1 MTTISGT
8 QTAQGAANASA
19 LYQQLNGSASTQ
31 TATEA
36 SADRFLKLLVA
47 QMQNQDPLS
56 PMDNAQV
63 TSQMAQINTV
73 SGIEKVNESIQ
84 SMSSQ
89 FTQLQAMQG
98 AQLVGQGVLVN
109 GNRLAVGSDGS
120 ARASFD
126 LAGAADSTKVEVL
139 SASGR
144 VVDTLDM
151 GAETTGRHTF
161 SWKPPVPTEGQTPID
176 TSNLTFRVVASSGA
190 AQVGATPLMRD
201 EIVAVSTA
209 NGSLSLDLASGKRMA
224 YADVRAFAQ

>member
-8 QTAQGAANASA
+8 PSAQGSANASA
-19 LYQQLNGSASTQ
+19 LYQQLNGNGGTQ
-31 TATEA
+31 TANEA

-73 SGIEKVNESIQ
+73 SGIEKVNESIRA
-84 SMSSQ
+84 MSTQ
-89 FTQLQAMQG
+89 FTQMQAMQG

-109 GNRLAVGSDGS
+109 GNKLAIGSDGS

-144 VVDTLDM
+144 VLDTIDL
-151 GAETTGRHTF
+151 GAESTGRHGF
-161 SWKPPVPTEGQTPID
+161 SWKPPVPAEGQSPID
-176 TSNLTFRVVASSGA
+176 TSSLTFRVVASSGA
-190 AQVGATPLMRD
+190 AQVGVTPLMRD

-209 NGSLSLDLASGKRMA
+209 NGSLSLDLASGRRMA
-224 YADVRAFAQ
+224 YADVKAFAE

>member
-1 MTTISGT
+1 MTTTTGT
-8 QTAQGAANASA
+8 NATSNSAAVYA
-19 LYQQLNGSASTQ
+19 QLNGSTTGK

-47 QMQNQDPLS
+47 QMKNQDPLS

-109 GNRLAVGSDGS
+109 GNRLAIGSDGS
-120 ARASFD
+120 ARGSFD
-126 LAGAADSTKVEVL
+126 LDGAADATKVEVL

-144 VVDTLDM
+144 VVGTVDM
-151 GAETTGRHTF
+151 GAETSGRHSF
-161 SWKPPVPTEGQTPID
+161 SWTPPAPADGQTPID
-176 TSNLTFRVVASSGA
+176 TSNLSYRVVASHGS
-190 AQVGATPLMRD
+190 AQVGVTPLMRD
-201 EIVAVSTA
+201 EVVAVSTA
-209 NGSLSLDLASGKRMA
+209 SGSLSLDLASGKRLA
-224 YADVRAFAQ
+224 YADVKAFAQ

>member
-1 MTTISGT
+1 MTTTTGT
-8 QTAQGAANASA
+8 NATSNSAAVYA
-19 LYQQLNGSASTQ
+19 QLNGSTTGK

-47 QMQNQDPLS
+47 QMKNQDPLS

-109 GNRLAVGSDGS
+109 GNKLAMGSDGS

-139 SASGR
+139 SAAGR
-144 VVDTLDM
+144 VIDTVDM
-151 GAETTGRHTF
+151 GAESTGRHAFKWT
-161 SWKPPVPTEGQTPID
+161 PPTPAEGQPPID
-176 TSNLTFRVVASSGA
+176 TSNLTFRVVATSGA
-190 AQVGATPLMRD
+190 TQVSASPLMRD
-201 EIVAVSTA
+201 EIVAVSTSG
-209 NGSLSLDLASGKRMA
+209 GSLSLDLASGTRMA
-224 YADVRAFAQ
+224 YGDVKAFAE

>member
-1 MTTISGT
+1 MTTTTGTTSTSGS
-8 QTAQGAANASA
+8 AA
-19 LYQQLNGSASTQ
+19 LYSQLNGSGSTK

-109 GNRLAVGSDGS
+109 GNKLAIGSDGS

-126 LAGAADSTKVEVL
+126 LAGASDATKVEVL

-144 VVDTLDM
+144 VVGTVDM
-151 GAETTGRHTF
+151 GAEASGRHTF
-161 SWKPPVPTEGQTPID
+161 SWTPPAPAEGQSPID
-176 TSNLTFRVVASSGA
+176 TSNLTFRVVATNGA
-190 AQVGATPLMRD
+190 AQVGATPLTRD

-224 YADVRAFAQ
+224 YADVKAFAE

>member
-1 MTTISGT
+1 MTTTTGT
-8 QTAQGAANASA
+8 HATSNSAAVYA
-19 LYQQLNGSASTQ
+19 QLNGSTTGK

-36 SADRFLKLLVA
+36 SADRFLTLLVA
-47 QMQNQDPLS
+47 QMKNQDPLS

-109 GNRLAVGSDGS
+109 GNKLAIGSDGS

-126 LAGAADSTKVEVL
+126 LAGAADATKVEVL

-144 VVDTLDM
+144 VVGTVDL
-151 GAETTGRHTF
+151 GAETTGRHSF
-161 SWKPPVPTEGQTPID
+161 SWTPPAPAEGQTPID
-176 TSNLTFRVVASSGA
+176 TGNLTFRVVATSGA
-190 AQVGATPLMRD
+190 TQVSATPLMRD
-201 EIVAVSTA
+201 EIVAVSTSG
-209 NGSLSLDLASGKRMA
+209 GSLSLDLASGGRMA
-224 YADVRAFAQ
+224 YADVKAFAE